1 MSRLD
6 STSISVSSSLS
17 LSLAHLEHADNVARG
32 RSLWLLEAARLIRW
46 QHQRRPADGGHLAV
60 QVQRVGGS
68 VSIEREKE
76 KKEKRNKNIYNWIAR
91 EIKEVLLP

>member
-6 STSISVSSSLS
+6 STSISVSSS

-68 VSIEREKE
+68 VSIEGEKETKREK
-76 KKEKRNKNIYNWIAR
+76 KQKYI
-91 EIKEVLLP
+91 